1 MELKPG
7 MKLAAPG
14 TTTEVVVVRP
24 PSSAL
29 TVTCAGVE
37 MVDVAGG
44 APEGSAPDAAG
55 EDVLIGKR
63 YLDED
68 SGLELLCSKAGPGP
82 LAADGREMSVK
93 GAQPLLSSD

>member
-24 PSSAL
+24 PSAAL
-29 TVTCAGVE
+29 TVTCAGAD
-37 MVDVAGG
+37 MVDLAGG
-44 APEGSAPDAAG
+44 APEGTAPAAG

-68 SGLELLCSKAGPGP
+68 SGLELLCSKAGAGP

-93 GAQPLLSSD
+93 GAQPLPSSD

>member
-24 PSSAL
+24 PSSPVA
-29 TVTCAGVE
+29 VTCAGVE
-37 MVDVAGG
+37 MVDQAAGVAD
-44 APEGSAPDAAG
+44 APAPSGAG

-68 SGLELLCSKAGPGP
+68 SGLELLCSKAGAGP
-82 LAADGREMSVK
+82 LAADGRDMSVK
-93 GAQPLLSSD
+93 GAQPLPSSD

>member
-7 MKLAAPG
+7 MKLAVPG

-24 PSSAL
+24 PSSPVV
-29 TVTCAGVE
+29 VTCAGVE
-37 MVDVAGG
+37 VVDSTAGVPE
-44 APEGSAPDAAG
+44 APAPTEAG

-68 SGLELLCSKAGPGP
+68 SGLELLCSKAGAGP
-82 LAADGREMSVK
+82 LSADGRTMSVK
-93 GAQPLLSSD
+93 GAQPLPSSD